1 MLHDSITSV
10 GSQLLKLSVHQDFLG
25 IDSIGRLYWAL
36 ATPRGC
42 SRIVVDA
49 SAFLQHGRGLSV
61 SKDSSEK
68 FSSLQ
73 HCALSEK
80 DNYKMLGLI
89 KYSSP
94 LMSQPLNALG
104 SSSLWIVYETDS
116 EIEELLGWL
125 KDCDPKEKDPR
136 DSIMLGPKYRPQE
149 FINAHGEGQVEDH
162 GSAYLPR
169 YTQLKINLL
178 DMDAALPRVAVRP
191 SKAQLDIRQAWC
203 AFVKSAGTWQC
214 IWTNKG
220 SIHNRKNGLDPAE
233 APFAKNPRDRNGLT
247 EGASLNHARLHFS
260 LKPTKKLSA
269 EDFCYW
275 FWTSLNESQ
284 IRIQLNHGNNNRD
297 FLGLIGGQLDTN
309 IGFQQK
315 LWNKTNKGEA
325 SLASLYNEVT
335 GSSPTEENKINGILQ
350 GLPKKALSD
359 R

>member
-149 FINAHGEGQVEDH
+149 FINAHSEGQVEDQ
-162 GSAYLPR
+162 GPVYLPR
-169 YTQLKINLL
+169 N
-178 DMDAALPRVAVRP
+178 
-191 SKAQLDIRQAWC
+191 
-203 AFVKSAGTWQC
+203 
-214 IWTNKG
+214 
-220 SIHNRKNGLDPAE
+220 
-233 APFAKNPRDRNGLT
+233 
-247 EGASLNHARLHFS
+247 
-260 LKPTKKLSA
+260 KLS
-269 EDFCYW
+269 C
-275 FWTSLNESQ
+275 
-284 IRIQLNHGNNNRD
+284 
-297 FLGLIGGQLDTN
+297 
-309 IGFQQK
+309 
-315 LWNKTNKGEA
+315 
-325 SLASLYNEVT
+325 
-335 GSSPTEENKINGILQ
+335 
-350 GLPKKALSD
+350 
-359 R
+359 